1 MIPITKNDGCQ
12 YAKDAFHNYVIKG
25 IDRINQIY
33 LSQKAS
39 FVCNVREL
47 TMKGYLYLD
56 FIKYFP
62 GDKSVVNP
70 SHCGT
75 KCAAH
80 YVLTLDPGE
89 EFTIK
94 VRLYFELEAPKT
106 DPFGPDFD
114 EIFQDRHKEA
124 DMFYEEVSK
133 LYFNHP
139 NFVKC
144 F

>member
-1 MIPITKNDGCQ
+1 M
-12 YAKDAFHNYVIKG
+12 
-25 IDRINQIY
+25 
-33 LSQKAS
+33 
-39 FVCNVREL
+39 
-47 TMKGYLYLD
+47 
-56 FIKYFP
+56 
-62 GDKSVVNP
+62 NP

-89 EFTIK
+89 EFTIT

-133 LYFNHP
+133 LYISIIQI
-139 NFVKC
+139 FVFFSGHLTDNVEMKKW
-144 F
+144 

>member
-1 MIPITKNDGCQ
+1 M
-12 YAKDAFHNYVIKG
+12 
-25 IDRINQIY
+25 
-33 LSQKAS
+33 
-39 FVCNVREL
+39 
-47 TMKGYLYLD
+47 
-56 FIKYFP
+56 
-62 GDKSVVNP
+62 NP

-106 DPFGPDFD
+106 GPFGPDFD

-139 NFVKC
+139 NFVSVFFSGHKTDNVERKKW
-144 F
+144 